1 MIRKRLIVLGLGC
14 MLLPLPF
21 QLAAQQDQESVAEAA
36 RKAQAAKKKST
47 LKAKMV
53 IDDDNVGSI
62 TGTINV
68 VGQEP
73 ASPEDQTKGAAA
85 DKTKAATEQKPAVK
99 DEAYWRLKFAD
110 ANRKLADDQH
120 ELDILQREYNL
131 KQEQYYADPMAGLK
145 QEYTRQDLKDTKVK
159 ISDKAAA
166 IEQDKQDISSLEDQ
180 LRQSGGDPGWSR
192 R

>member
-21 QLAAQQDQESVAEAA
+21 PLAAQQDQESVAEAA
-36 RKAQAAKKKST
+36 RKAQAAKKKSA

-53 IDDDNVGSI
+53 IDDDNVGTI

-73 ASPEDQTKGAAA
+73 APEDQAKAAA
-85 DKTKAATEQKPAVK
+85 GDKTKAAAEQKPAVK
-99 DEAYWRLKFAD
+99 DEVYWRLKFAD
-110 ANRKLADDQH
+110 ANKRLADDQH

-145 QEYTRQDLKDTKVK
+145 QEYTRQDLKDTKGK
-159 ISDKAAA
+159 IDGKAAA